1 MIGKIGP
8 GALPDLKTISS
19 SISLSEMGRGDFS
32 TVFRQGLEGSKP
44 LETFMVEILRRMI
57 EAILSEIDPQE
68 NGFPLSSS
76 VPPVFPVESTQTAP
90 ITSPIP
96 ESPSQ
101 EIFSHL
107 PAQSD
112 YESII
117 EEASLRYRVPSALI
131 KAVIKAE
138 SNGNAS
144 AVSPAGAQGL
154 MQLMPATASELG
166 VRNAF
171 DPEQNIMAGT
181 SYLRRLLDRYR
192 GDVRLSLAAYNWGM
206 GNLERRPNT
215 MPKETR
221 NYIVKVEGH
230 YRDYLGSAQ
239 TT

>member
-1 MIGKIGP
+1 MIGKIGH
-8 GALPDLKTISS
+8 GVLADLRTISS
-19 SISLSEMGRGDFS
+19 SISLSEKGQSDFS
-32 TVFRQGLEGSKP
+32 TVFRHGLEGAKP
-44 LETFMVEILRRMI
+44 LETFMVEILRRMV

-68 NGFPLSSS
+68 NGSPLSSS
-76 VPPVFPVESTQTAP
+76 VPTGFPVESPQTAP
-90 ITSPIP
+90 IFSPIP

-206 GNLERRPNT
+206 GNLERRPDT

-221 NYIVKVEGH
+221 NYIVKVEGQ
-230 YRDYLGSAQ
+230 YRDYLGSSE
-239 TT
+239 TI